1 MLVMEYSKNE
11 NDNAPAVVVVLQ
23 VESVDKDF
31 MGNVMVL
38 SSRRNN

>member
-1 MLVMEYSKNE
+1 MEYSKNE
-11 NDNAPAVVVVLQ
+11 NENATTVVTVPQ

-38 SSRRNN
+38 SSGRNN